1 VKKGYFSTLLT
12 QESAI
17 ACAVVMIVAV
27 TVWLSLRW
35 LQPPAAVPET
45 AAATEYS
52 SARALKHLQVIAR
65 EPRPIGAPR
74 HAQVREYLLKEL
86 TALGL
91 SPEVQS
97 SSTLEAFGPELRGGS
112 VKNVVALQADI
123 LFDTNSLTAGNV
135 TPGSV
140 SANHIVASSQPAAG
154 VKRLLLYALNTGV
167 LSNGILANLSF
178 TLAPGSYPEALRL
191 GVTNVILVT
200 ASAIPVLSTNL
211 PGVIVINPVV
221 IRPDGDVNF
230 FLTVVPNES
239 YIVQGSID
247 LLEWLDLG
255 RVDTPSAIIEF
266 TDTNAQVYPYRFY
279 RAVSIQP

>member
-1 VKKGYFSTLLT
+1 MNSWRQPRSRPRTHLPRALALL
-12 QESAI
+12 
-17 ACAVVMIVAV
+17 
-27 TVWLSLRW
+27 
-35 LQPPAAVPET
+35 AAV
-45 AAATEYS
+45 A
-52 SARALKHLQVIAR
+52 SAVMDANAGTRLVVGGTR
-65 EPRPIGAPR
+65 GMPG
-74 HAQVREYLLKEL
+74 
-86 TALGL
+86 TAL
-91 SPEVQS
+91 SVPVI
-97 SSTLEAFGPELRGGS
+97 LRGET
-112 VKNVVALQADI
+112 NVVALQADI

-140 SANHIVASSQPAAG
+140 SASHIVASSQPAAG
-154 VKRLLLYALNTGV
+154 VKRLLLYAPNTRV

-200 ASAIPVLSTNL
+200 ASATSVQTTNV

-221 IRPDGDVNF
+221 IRPGGDVNF

-266 TDTNAQVYPYRFY
+266 TDTTAQAFPYRFY
-279 RAVSIQP
+279 RAVSAPQP